1 MKRYLSLLVVLF
13 AMGCGQ
19 SKSPTSDKTG
29 GEPEMPAGK
38 PSSDETIASVRDFF
52 AECGLSNV
60 QIEKVSEPVEAPRNA
75 IQGAGDVWVCS
86 VTMTSNDVFGNKQL
100 NKNWLVLI
108 GRDNGKPTV
117 KQYYN
122 NLEGVETS
130 AIGKEWFVKK
140 GFPTPEIE

>member
-1 MKRYLSLLVVLF
+1 M
-13 AMGCGQ
+13 
-19 SKSPTSDKTG
+19 
-29 GEPEMPAGK
+29 
-38 PSSDETIASVRDFF
+38 
-52 AECGLSNV
+52 

-86 VTMTSNDVFGNKQL
+86 VTMSSNDVFGNKQL